1 MRDNQLIQIFFP
13 IIQNGLIADGFVG
26 VNVIAANQP
35 TQQGTPLVPTVTFY
49 KIGDHRYGFLR
60 RYDTWDS
67 INGVMIHTEEQAYE
81 TTFQISALALQNPGT
96 PDQYTASDI
105 VNEVAAIMQSDNTL
119 NILYNNGIAILRI
132 TEVSNGY
139 FTDDM
144 DNFEASPSF
153 DFTLT
158 HTQTRVSTG
167 NAIDHVEYD
176 IFRV

>member
-1 MRDNQLIQIFFP
+1 MLDNQLIQVFLP
-13 IIQNGLIADGFVG
+13 IIQAGLVADGFSG
-26 VNVIAANQP
+26 ISTIAANQP
-35 TQQGTPLVPTVTFY
+35 TQQGVPTTPTVTFY
-49 KIGDHRYGFLR
+49 KVNDHRYGYLR
-60 RYDTWDS
+60 RYDVWDQVTQ
-67 INGVMIHTEEQAYE
+67 NMVHTEEQAYE
-81 TTFQISALALQNPGT
+81 TTFQVGALVLQSPTT
-96 PDQYTASDI
+96 PNQYTASDL